1 MKINIFGIIVIIF
14 ITIIIF
20 KIYQES
26 DMFQLK
32 CIVSDIDGNKYCV
45 RERAKLE
52 LVADLLA
59 KVTNNMKALVLHMKK
74 TYPDRKN
81 VQRLVSNFNPKKIY
95 ETLPTSSY
103 TAYSENKGEK
113 LAFCTTTTKEG
124 NKLIDEN
131 TLTFVAI
138 HELSHLATKTVGHT
152 DEFWNNFKFLLKEA
166 KKENIY
172 NPIDYKKNPQP
183 YCGMTISDNPYFDD
197 YFRQPIL

>member
-1 MKINIFGIIVIIF
+1 MKLSIFGII
-14 ITIIIF
+14 IIIF
-20 KIYQES
+20 VVIIILKIYNES

-32 CIVSDIDGNKYCV
+32 CIISDVDGNKYCV

-59 KVTNNMKALVLHMKK
+59 RVTNNMKSLVAHMKAK
-74 TYPDRKN
+74 YPNREN
-81 VQRLVSNFNPKKIY
+81 VKRLVGNFNPKKIY

-113 LAFCTTTTKEG
+113 LAFCTTTTKQG

-138 HELSHLATKTVGHT
+138 HELSHLATKSVGHT
-152 DEFWNNFKFLLKEA
+152 DEFWSNFKFLLKEA
-166 KKENIY
+166 KKIDVY
-172 NPIDYKKNPQP
+172 KPVDYKTKPQP
-183 YCGMTISDNPYFDD
+183 YCGMTISDNPYFD
-197 YFRQPIL
+197 L

>member
-1 MKINIFGIIVIIF
+1 MKINIFAIIVFVF

-20 KIYQES
+20 KIYNES

-45 RERAKLE
+45 RERDKLE

-59 KVTNNMKALVLHMKK
+59 KVTNNMKTLVLHMKK
-74 TYPDRKN
+74 TYPERKN
-81 VQRLVSNFNPKKIY
+81 VERLSNNFNPKKIY

-113 LAFCTTTTKEG
+113 LAFCTTTTKQG

-138 HELSHLATKTVGHT
+138 HELSHLATKSVGHT
-152 DEFWNNFKFLLKEA
+152 DEFWSNFKFLLKEA
-166 KKENIY
+166 KKEGIY

-183 YCGMTISDNPYFDD
+183 YCGMTITDNPYFD
-197 YFRQPIL
+197 L

>member
-1 MKINIFGIIVIIF
+1 MKLSIFGIIVMVF
-14 ITIIIF
+14 VGIIII
-20 KIYQES
+20 KMYNES
-26 DMFQLK
+26 EMFQLK
-32 CIVSDIDGNKYCV
+32 CIVSDVDGNKYCV

-59 KVTNNMKALVLHMKK
+59 KVTGNMKDLVIHMKE
-74 TYPDRKN
+74 TYPERKN
-81 VQRLVSNFNPKKIY
+81 VQRLVQNFNPKKIY

-113 LAFCTTTTKEG
+113 LAFCTTTTKQG

-152 DEFWNNFKFLLKEA
+152 EEFWSNFKFLLQEA
-166 KKENIY
+166 KKEKIY

-183 YCGMTISDNPYFDD
+183 YCGMTITDNPYFD
-197 YFRQPIL
+197 L